1 MKMEK
6 QKEPSYRKRK
16 PDLETESIR
25 AWVSNEKEFKETEKM
40 AGDETHKIEI
50 KFDNGFVMRLV
61 GFRKFI
67 DKETDKIVFAFKFKK
82 ENKTIMY
89 YIPDDLTKKTKEKM
103 KIFLNKL
110 TAMAEMSNYEMIDGR
125 EFAKRSADEAGR
137 LRKVHPKMKKVK

>member
-16 PDLETESIR
+16 PDLETEGLR
-25 AWVSNEKEFKETEKM
+25 AWVSNEEEFKD
-40 AGDETHKIEI
+40 AGKIAKDETHKIEI
-50 KFDNGFVMRLV
+50 KFDNGFVMRLM
-61 GFRKFI
+61 GFTKMI
-67 DKETDKIVFAFKFKK
+67 DKDTDKIVFAYKFKK

-89 YIPDDLTKKTKEKM
+89 YIPDNQTKEIKEKM

-137 LRKVHPKMKKVK
+137 LRKVHPKMKKVR